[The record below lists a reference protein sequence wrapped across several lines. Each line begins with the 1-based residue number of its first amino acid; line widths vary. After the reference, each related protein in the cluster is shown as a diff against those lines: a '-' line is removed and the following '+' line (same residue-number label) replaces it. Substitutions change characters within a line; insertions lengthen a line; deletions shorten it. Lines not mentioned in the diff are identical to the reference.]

1 MNVANRKLFANR
13 DARQKLASMG
23 GIMASSPE
31 LLGEAQ
37 KFAPGGQV
45 TSDELRAAL
54 MRESATPDLRNALTD
69 QFGLDAIREAESG
82 MLPLTSQGFRPS
94 ASSPRFQRELESQG
108 IFGNSPG
115 RDMGRLG
122 RDITK
127 GRATMIGGEL
137 FILFPDGSV
146 TNKAGMEVQDPEIV
160 TAVRSKLDSGAIKA
174 GDDAVISQIEALQ
187 SAPVNPSFTEDRPDV
202 FPGDVSPLA
211 QPTVPADGGIP
222 RDIRDAPSSDLT
234 MMQQQLQSLGLEPDY
249 SDPTQA
255 PLPTQGSFS
264 DVVDYGMG
272 VAGDILS
279 GTGDILSGPDL
290 VPVGSVDSP
299 LDSLKSEILQ
309 LNQGIESA
317 SAEGNEILAGTLSTR
332 RDRLLRQMALIEADT
347 DVKEAIGSLPTTVTR
362 GLGDLGGKLAEMY
375 QQYIVAGMDPAEA
388 AAKIQSYRESQAFTE
403 ARRAEEDA
411 AAISSEAKR
420 EAEQEALAAGATSLS
435 PGDLATPDPST
446 YSQDQQAEDM
456 GLTRGRAESEAAAEA
471 AKEEVAP
478 DAKTTTDAPTIEPET
493 AAPNAADASPL
504 DTKEIDNTAN
514 DPDSSTP
521 DRNKKVAEKVLG
533 GLGVP
538 NADKMGIDERV
549 STYEKLFKE
558 MLGEK
563 DEKVASEMWHNM
575 AMIGFSIAAGESP
588 NALKNIASGLLE
600 GTKLM
605 REDRATRQAREDKIG
620 MLALEAGLADKRAE
634 EKYARDLALV
644 GARAVAKPTK
654 GYLDTQSGQLIEK
667 IYTDIMNDGTINE
680 DDKIARFVQRVGG
693 DQANLFFGATGLPS
707 GAGTDSTSPTTL
719 ADIPG

>member
-13 DARQKLASMG
+13 DARQKLANMG

-115 RDMGRLG
+115 RDMGR
-122 RDITK
+122 DITK

-146 TNKAGMEVQDPEIV
+146 TNKSGMEVQDPEIV
-160 TAVRSKLDSGAIKA
+160 TAVRSKLDSGVIKSA
-174 GDDAVISQIEALQ
+174 DDAVISQIEALQ

-202 FPGDVSPLA
+202 FPGDVSPLS
-211 QPTVPADGGIP
+211 QPTVPADGGLP

-234 MMQQQLQSLGLEPDY
+234 MMQQQLQSLGLETDY

-255 PLPTQGSFS
+255 PLPAQGSFS

-299 LDSLKSEILQ
+299 LDSLKSEILH

-332 RDRLLRQMALIEADT
+332 RDRLLRQMALMEANT
-347 DVKEAIGSLPTTVTR
+347 DVQEAVGSIPTTVTR
-362 GLGDLGGKLAEMY
+362 AMGDLGGKLAEMY
-375 QQYIVAGMDPAEA
+375 QQYVVSGMDPAEA

-411 AAISSEAKR
+411 AGIASEARR

-435 PGDLATPDPST
+435 PGDLATPGPST

-456 GLTRGRAESEAAAEA
+456 GLTRARAESEAAAEA
-471 AKEEVAP
+471 TKEEVTTEEP
-478 DAKTTTDAPTIEPET
+478 TTTDAPTTTP
-493 AAPNAADASPL
+493 PPADASPL
-504 DTKEIDNTAN
+504 DTEEIVTTAN
-514 DPDSSTP
+514 DPDSSAA
-521 DRNKKVAEKVLG
+521 DRNKKVTGKVLS

-538 NADKMGIDERV
+538 NADKMGINERV

-563 DEKVASEMWHNM
+563 DEDVAKEMWHNM

-600 GTKLM
+600 GTKMM

-620 MLALEAGLADKRAE
+620 MLALEAGMADKRAE

-644 GARAVAKPTK
+644 GARASSKPTK

-667 IYTDIMNDGTINE
+667 IYTDVMNDGTINE
-680 DDKIARFVQRVGG
+680 KDKVARFVQRVGG
-693 DQANLFFGATGLPS
+693 DQAKLFFAATGLPS
-707 GAGTDSTSPTTL
+707 DAGSTTTTTL
-719 ADIPG
+719 DDIQ